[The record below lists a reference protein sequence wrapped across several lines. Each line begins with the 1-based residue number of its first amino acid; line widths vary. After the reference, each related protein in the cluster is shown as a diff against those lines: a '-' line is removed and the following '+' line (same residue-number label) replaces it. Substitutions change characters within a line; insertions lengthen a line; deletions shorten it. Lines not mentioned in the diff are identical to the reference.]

1 VILLRCFDPGVLA
14 HDPLYTLLPLAV
26 AGLFTAS
33 VLAVHWFVGVFAD
46 RGKGSQQDHSISQGA
61 SR

>member
-1 VILLRCFDPGVLA
+1 MILLRCFDPGVLA
-14 HDPLYTLLPLAV
+14 QHPLYTLLPLAV

-33 VLAVHWFVGVFAD
+33 VLTVHWFVGVFAD
-46 RGKGSQQDHSISQGA
+46 PGKGSQQDHSISQGA